1 MTVGELVYAL
11 QQQPE
16 DLQVVFPD
24 YLVVT
29 RVVRVK
35 DKSLPKNLED
45 VVTITDEDGY
55 DDMVYGKVEQTIY

>member
-1 MTVGELVYAL
+1 MTVGELIYAL

-24 YLVVT
+24 YLAVT

-35 DKSLPKNLED
+35 DKSLPKTLED

-55 DDMVYGKVEQTIY
+55 DDMVYSKVK

>member
-1 MTVGELVYAL
+1 MTVGELIYAL

-24 YLVVT
+24 YLTVT

-45 VVTITDEDGY
+45 VVTITDE
-55 DDMVYGKVEQTIY
+55 VLE

>member
-1 MTVGELVYAL
+1 MESLCTQENIRMTVGELVYAL

-24 YLVVT
+24 YLAVT

-45 VVTITDEDGY
+45 VVIITDE
-55 DDMVYGKVEQTIY
+55 VLE

>member
-1 MTVGELVYAL
+1 MTVGELIYAL

-24 YLVVT
+24 YLAVT

-55 DDMVYGKVEQTIY
+55 DDLVYSKVE